1 MKVIIHESAEDDLD
15 RIFEWIAKDN
25 RSAAARMVAKIRDR
39 INLLEID
46 SLAKMGRPGLVT
58 GTRELI
64 EYPYI
69 IVYEVDSD
77 RREISVLTIL
87 HGARDR
93 GDRKN

>member
-39 INLLEID
+39 INLLEVD
-46 SLAKMGRPGLVT
+46 SLAKMGRPGLVI

-64 EYPYI
+64 EYPYL
-69 IVYEVDSD
+69 IVYEVDND
-77 RREISVLTIL
+77 RREVSVLTIV

-93 GDRKN
+93 EGPEG

>member
-39 INLLEID
+39 INLLEND
-46 SLAKMGRPGLVT
+46 SLAKMGRPGFVV

-69 IVYEVDSD
+69 IVYDVDGD
-77 RREISVLTIL
+77 RREVSVLTIL

-93 GDRKN
+93 ESPEK